1 MQVRV
6 IVTGATKKHGFSANI
21 HAHTSPGT
29 FFLDPEDFYRK
40 WGGEVPEQ
48 HHEIEITEP
57 SNEELRRVALHVHAS
72 KKSERLFVCYP
83 LAIPEFPRA
92 LDIFKVWCGGTVL
105 TWEKGIDLNTI
116 DTECGG
122 DKERCLAVLAE
133 RYNIQV
139 GRPYRLPAS

>member
-6 IVTGATKKHGFSANI
+6 IVTRAAKKYGFSADI
-21 HAHTSPGT
+21 HAHSSSGT

-40 WGGEVPEQ
+40 WGKKVPEQ

-57 SNEELRRVALHVHAS
+57 STEELRRVALHVHKS
-72 KKSERLFVCYP
+72 EKSERLFVCYP
-83 LAIPEFPRA
+83 LEISEFARA

-105 TWEKGIDLNTI
+105 TWERGIDLNAI

-139 GRPYRLPAS
+139 GRPYRLPTS